1 MDVGL
6 VCDQCS
12 AFNAMGVH
20 HCVRCGSGVSLDP
33 GEFSGPTSVGV
44 SPIDK
49 SPAQTPA
56 ARSTARGAPSV
67 SFKSSAEL
75 SAMPP
80 GPSTTPCPSCGAD
93 VVAGHKFCHECGTRM
108 PGYEVSGAR
117 PMPSAPKAAPAPVDK
132 SAGRRTQFFGAIQ
145 AARAKLTV
153 IRGDGLD
160 GVSFNLAG
168 DEHLAGRGDCP
179 LYFPD
184 DPFLSPVH
192 CNFLYRDGQLLVRD
206 ESSTNG
212 VYVRIHG
219 SRPIPFGSLVLV
231 GEQLLEIAAGDFVD
245 EAIEDGTYFFGS
257 PRRPSNLRVIQRLR
271 GGDSG
276 VSYRAT
282 SDAVTIGREG
292 NDLDFPDDPFISGHH
307 ARLTW
312 DGKSAILTDLG
323 SKNGTFLRVVREQTL
338 AHGDYVFMGQQL
350 LRVEVV

>member
-44 SPIDK
+44 VPIE
-49 SPAQTPA
+49 QTPA
-56 ARSTARGAPSV
+56 ARSTARGAPTAKPNV
-67 SFKSSAEL
+67 SAEWGVP
-75 SAMPP
+75 AM
-80 GPSTTPCPSCGAD
+80 GASSTTPCPACGAA

-108 PGYEVSGAR
+108 PGFEVSGAR
-117 PMPSAPKAAPAPVDK
+117 PLPQPAPAPHVDK

-168 DEHLAGRGDCP
+168 EEHLAGRGDCP

-192 CNFLYRDGQLLVRD
+192 CNFLYREGKLLVRD
-206 ESSTNG
+206 EESTNG

-231 GEQLLEIAAGDFVD
+231 GEQLLEVTPGDFND

-257 PRRPSNLRVIQRLR
+257 PRRPSNLRVVQRLR
-271 GGDSG
+271 GGDTG

-312 DGKSAILTDLG
+312 DGSSVILTDLG
-323 SKNGTFLRVVREQTL
+323 SKNGTFLRVVREQVL